1 VFAFLDKLPTIL
13 VLGSLVSIFIALRRH
28 STSVRPRL
36 WIYSWALILAHLCS
50 QIFEGG
56 EGPLAM
62 ASAAIDLGALELAG
76 IIFMISSSAFVE
88 RKARRYALLV
98 LLGAPAVFH
107 AVAATYGWEIPKT
120 MAVALGVIFLTNATL
135 SLVRFPRPTLY
146 HMSVAAV
153 LIAAGTWSV
162 AAQLRG
168 DPDPAAIAILTTS
181 YGLCGVFY
189 WKRYPRFSA
198 GVLSVAGGFLAWG
211 AVFPAAALLERFHPA
226 LKVNPELWNVPQYF
240 VAFGMILTL
249 LEEKSMEIERS
260 SVRERSENLLLER
273 LAFITS
279 RLLRGDEPVG
289 LSHLVARTVTN
300 AFGFRRGAVVVAREN
315 GTLFLAGSRGY
326 THNEKDVLNSQL
338 ALLSISRLDEMR
350 AAGTTVTGKVFCIA
364 AGSMTSPQPAALRCQ
379 NLDCCKC
386 TFSEDLVVPLISR
399 QGSDLG
405 WILLSEP
412 APKSR
417 DFVPQV
423 SRLDLLA
430 GDFAGQIE
438 NYRLRRQLVVSEKLA
453 SIGQLVSGVIHEL
466 NNPLTA
472 IMGNAEIL
480 MGEAKEE
487 SARRRIGKIGD
498 EGRRMKSIL
507 DSLARFARPGR
518 SQAESS
524 VLAQALQDAL
534 QLRAYHVRKHDIEI
548 SLNLESS
555 LPPLALGD
563 DELKQILLNLLSN
576 AIHAVENSAV
586 RRIEIA
592 AAHSAGFV
600 SVRFEDSGAGFGDL
614 QRVFDPFY
622 STKGVGK
629 GTGLGLS
636 ICYGLMKNCGG
647 EIHISNRQPSGACV
661 RLDIPVAG
669 QPVATPRPVLA

>member
-1 VFAFLDKLPTIL
+1 MFALLDRLPTIL
-13 VLGSLVSIFIALRRH
+13 VLGALVSIFIALRRH
-28 STSVRPRL
+28 STSIRLRL
-36 WIYSWALILAHLCS
+36 WITSWALIFLHMCA
-50 QIFEGG
+50 QILEGG
-56 EGPLAM
+56 AGPLAKI
-62 ASAAIDLGALELAG
+62 SAAVDLGSLELAG

-88 RKARRYALLV
+88 RKARRYALLI
-98 LLGAPAVFH
+98 LLGAPAIFH
-107 AVAATYGWEIPKT
+107 AVASTYGWAIPKT
-120 MAVALGVIFLTNATL
+120 MAVALAVVFLTNAAL

-153 LIAAGTWSV
+153 LLAACTWSV

-168 DPDPAAIAILTTS
+168 NPEPAAISILATS
-181 YGLCGVFY
+181 FGLCGVFY
-189 WKRYPRFSA
+189 WKRYPRFSP
-198 GVLSVAGGFLAWG
+198 GVLSVCGGFLAWG
-211 AVFPAAALLERFHPA
+211 AVFPAAALLERFYPA
-226 LKVNPELWNVPQYF
+226 FQINPELRNVPKYF
-240 VAFGMILTL
+240 VAFGMILAL
-249 LEEKSMEIERS
+249 LEEKSMEIEQN

-273 LAFITS
+273 LGFITS

-326 THNEKDVLNSQL
+326 TQEEKDLLNSQL
-338 ALLSISRLDEMR
+338 ALLTISRLDEMR
-350 AAGTTVTGKVFCIA
+350 AAGTTVTGRIFCIA
-364 AGSMTSPQPAALRCQ
+364 AGSMTSPQAAALRCQ
-379 NLDCCKC
+379 APDCCNC
-386 TFSEDLVVPLISR
+386 TFSEDLVAPLISR

-405 WILLSEP
+405 WILLSDP
-412 APKSR
+412 APKSH
-417 DFVPQV
+417 DFISQI

-453 SIGQLVSGVIHEL
+453 GIGQLVSGVIHEL

-480 MGEAKEE
+480 LGEAKEE
-487 SARRRIGKIGD
+487 NAQRRIGKIGD
-498 EGRRMKSIL
+498 ESRRMKSIL

-548 SLNLESS
+548 AVKLGSS

-576 AIHAVENSAV
+576 AIHAVENSEV
-586 RRIEIA
+586 RRIDIS

-600 SVRFEDSGAGFGDL
+600 SIRFEDSGAGFRDL

-622 STKGVGK
+622 STKGVGQ
-629 GTGLGLS
+629 GAGLGLS

-661 RLDIPVAG
+661 RLEIPVAA
-669 QPVATPRPVLA
+669 QSVATPRPVLA

>member
-1 VFAFLDKLPTIL
+1 VFALMDRLPTIL

-28 STSVRPRL
+28 SASVRLRL
-36 WIYSWALILAHLCS
+36 WIFSWTLIFLHLCL

-56 EGPLAM
+56 AGPLARF
-62 ASAAIDLGALELAG
+62 SAFVDLAALELAG
-76 IIFMISSSAFVE
+76 VIFVISLGAYVE
-88 RKARRYALLV
+88 RRARRYALLT
-98 LLGAPAVFH
+98 LLGVPALFH
-107 AVAATYGWEIPKT
+107 SAAITYGWAIPKT
-120 MAVALGVIFLTNATL
+120 LAAALAVFFLTGVLFTL
-135 SLVRFPRPTLY
+135 ARFPRPTIY
-146 HMSVAAV
+146 HLSVAAV
-153 LIAAGTWSV
+153 LAVAGVWSV

-168 DPDPAAIAILTTS
+168 DANPAVISILSTS

-198 GVLSVAGGFLAWG
+198 GVISVAGGFLCWG
-211 AVFPAAALLERFHPA
+211 AVFPVAALLEHFYPA
-226 LKVNPELWNVPQYF
+226 LQVNPELWNVPKYF
-240 VAFGMILTL
+240 VAFGMILAL
-249 LEEKSMEIERS
+249 LEEKSMEIEQG
-260 SVRERSENLLLER
+260 SVRERLENLLLER

-289 LSHLVARTVTN
+289 LSYLVARTVAN
-300 AFGFRRGAVVVAREN
+300 AFGFRRAAVVVTREQ

-326 THNEKDVLNSQL
+326 THEEKDILNSQL
-338 ALLSISRLDEMR
+338 ALLTISRLDEMR
-350 AAGTTVTGKVFCIA
+350 AAGATVTGRVFCIA
-364 AGSMTSPQPAALRCQ
+364 AGSMTSPQAAVLRCQ
-379 NLDCCKC
+379 NLDCGEC
-386 TFSEDLVVPLISR
+386 TSHEDLVVPLISR

-405 WILLSEP
+405 WILLSDP
-412 APKSR
+412 APKAH
-417 DFVPQV
+417 DFIPQI

-438 NYRLRRQLVVSEKLA
+438 NYRLRRQLVISEKLA
-453 SIGQLVSGVIHEL
+453 GIGQLVSGVIHEL

-487 SARRRIGKIGD
+487 NAQRRIGKISD

-534 QLRAYHVRKHDIEI
+534 QLRAYHVRKHEIEI
-548 SLNLESS
+548 TVNLESS

-576 AIHAVENSAV
+576 AIHAVENSEV
-586 RRIEIA
+586 RRIDISA
-592 AAHSAGFV
+592 THSAGFV
-600 SVRFEDSGAGFGDL
+600 AIRFEDSGAGFRDL

-622 STKGVGK
+622 STKGVGQ
-629 GTGLGLS
+629 GAGLGLS

-661 RLDIPVAG
+661 RLEIPVASK
-669 QPVATPRPVLA
+669 AALTPPPVLA